1 MGTLWTKNQAVFSNF
16 FKTSAGNKP
25 IAFLKCI
32 CLGLHKSIC
41 EFFEVKPMAIATIK
55 SRGSLNVW
63 LLSFPDFSAVFID
76 CFCSIILPLKKL
88 QSTIDNNKFSEKN
101 FRYLGLFCLYR
112 NFIVTVVNRSCD
124 YCNKLGIMSRV
135 SLNKLQCKLWC
146 DILASSMGVLRLL
159 RSQESGVEV
168 SHCYHWYQGY

>member
-1 MGTLWTKNQAVFSNF
+1 M
-16 FKTSAGNKP
+16 
-25 IAFLKCI
+25 
-32 CLGLHKSIC
+32 
-41 EFFEVKPMAIATIK
+41 
-55 SRGSLNVW
+55 
-63 LLSFPDFSAVFID
+63 
-76 CFCSIILPLKKL
+76 

-168 SHCYHWYQGY
+168 SHLISLILGILVIVLTLDTLRSS